1 MPGRRLTLP
10 ELNPNRMPQK
20 KYFKMLTY
28 NYTPNN
34 RQPIKIDL
42 FNRCLKI
49 LDYKEGDVEL
59 KSWILTGNQ
68 VDIYE
73 EFVDKYRRE
82 LGINLYLKATQ
93 KEKKS
98 LISFYIDQ
106 IQDTIIIKESFKN
119 LKQLDIT
126 TEWSKYPVS
135 YKYQLKTDESKAVE
149 VRAHYLFSML
159 FEVVQNYCI
168 KYDIPFIEICIDQ
181 YSFLESI
188 YIKDLYLEK
197 SESSSDSVNNPDE
210 APTNDINTFL
220 SYESISVFFEL
231 LKSNLSEEDQI
242 KLFSILKDGKI
253 DAKPLLFL
261 GSGKRLSNIFSQF
274 CDSNGI
280 NGWRR
285 KELEDWIRSNIK
297 FRYRGQE
304 NKFIIESLDEI
315 LPTSSIQP
323 PEQKKLK
330 IERQAPEISRTRQFI
345 ADELDTLD
353 NNMGWSYAFTNET
366 DFNLFLDLLAC
377 FFSFQPYD
385 IPKTTIKLKR
395 GSLSRLARVLNPIHK
410 ELSERFL
417 RNDVEFYKLLRI
429 LTPVEKMT
437 DTEIYKAITR

>member
-1 MPGRRLTLP
+1 
-10 ELNPNRMPQK
+10 
-20 KYFKMLTY
+20 MLTY
-28 NYTPNN
+28 YYTPDN
-34 RQPIKIDL
+34 RQPNKLNL

-49 LDYKEGDVEL
+49 LNYKEGDIEMKKWV
-59 KSWILTGNQ
+59 LTENQ

-73 EFVDKYRRE
+73 EFVDKYMRE
-82 LGINLYLKATQ
+82 LGVNLYLKATQ

-106 IQDTIIIKESFKN
+106 IQDTIIIEEPFKN

-126 TEWSKYPVS
+126 TKWSQYPIS
-135 YKYQLKTDESKAVE
+135 YNYQLETDESKAVE

-210 APTNDINTFL
+210 DPTNDINTFL
-220 SYESISVFFEL
+220 SHESVSVFFEL
-231 LKSNLSEEDQI
+231 LKSNFSEEDQI
-242 KLFSILKDGKI
+242 KLFSILKDGKS

-261 GSGKRLSNIFSQF
+261 GSGKRLSNIFNQF
-274 CDSNGI
+274 CGSSDI

-315 LPTSSIQP
+315 PPTANNQP
-323 PEQKKLK
+323 PEKKELK
-330 IERQAPEISRTRQFI
+330 FERQAPEIGRTRQFI
-345 ADELDTLD
+345 AKELDTLD

-377 FFSFQPYD
+377 FFSFKPYD
-385 IPKTTIKLKR
+385 IPRTTIKLKR
-395 GSLSRLARVLNPIHK
+395 GSLSRLASVLNPIHK
-410 ELSERFL
+410 ELSERPL